1 MKKKIYA
8 LIILSIVSCSYSC
21 GAKNNESLSS
31 SESTASSPVVT
42 EEITT
47 AESATETSVKTSD
60 SETTTQNTTE
70 IETEALTKESTDANI
85 SSDLS
90 TDKIVEIIGNQFD
103 ITDVTKMAAEMI
115 GAEEGTSFKYN
126 DSKYEIYRFSNDNPK
141 LIEAQTGL
149 LTFEIEGFGSFT
161 SDCVIN
167 NNFVMTYKVQ
177 DDSVIS
183 AFINIK

>member
-8 LIILSIVSCSYSC
+8 LLILSACLYSC
-21 GAKNNESLSS
+21 GANNTESLPADEAPVTSS
-31 SESTASSPVVT
+31 AITERITTDTEST
-42 EEITT
+42 IKTT
-47 AESATETSVKTSD
+47 VQTETSTHETAIEENIESSPKEDADTS
-60 SETTTQNTTE
+60 
-70 IETEALTKESTDANI
+70 I